1 MSYAGPVPSRGA
13 SRPKPASKSSL
24 QPGHDTDWQQVAVFG
39 AGLLL
44 GIAVGAGVAILTAP
58 QTGQE
63 TRDDLRRSAARTSRA
78 MGRRS
83 RNAWADVQDELSA
96 VAGAI
101 SRRKARR
108 AAARELEAESAV
120 NPGRPSP

>member
-1 MSYAGPVPSRGA
+1 MSYAGPVSPRGA
-13 SRPKPASKSSL
+13 SRPKPASKSPR
-24 QPGHDTDWQQVAVFG
+24 QPAHETDWQQVAVFG
-39 AGLLL
+39 AGLAL
-44 GIAVGAGVAILTAP
+44 GIALGAGVAILTAP

-78 MGRRS
+78 FGRRS
-83 RNAWADVQDELSA
+83 RTAWAGVRDELSA
-96 VAGAI
+96 VTEAI

-120 NPGRPSP
+120 NPGQVSS